1 MEVAAV
7 PSEEHLPDTNQLQ
20 GWGSPKVGLG
30 VLKNRKT

>member
-7 PSEEHLPDTNQLQ
+7 LSEEHLFDKHYLG

-30 VLKNRKT
+30 VL